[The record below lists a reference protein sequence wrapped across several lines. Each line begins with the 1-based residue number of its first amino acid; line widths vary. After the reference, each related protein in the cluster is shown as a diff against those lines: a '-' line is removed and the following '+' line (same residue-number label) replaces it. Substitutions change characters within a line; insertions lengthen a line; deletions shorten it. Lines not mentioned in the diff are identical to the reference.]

1 MPNTVNIGQRVIQ
14 QQQSI
19 HAAPPRDHSS
29 TCDGLSCDSPVLPM
43 PRNGLDFEQWLSKLA
58 EDQPY
63 LYRPENL
70 RRRAL
75 FEQLSGLIAMHVEWA
90 VHESISGQS
99 DLPTWLSRLV
109 KAWHQQRSSI
119 LTFNYDTLVEAT
131 VDHLRLKTPAVDDVH
146 HQQLA
151 PYPIPM
157 WAGTTKATA
166 DYLVQLM
173 FRRSASPDLID
184 FVGDPSDDA
193 AHQWLLEQ
201 LQDELHTAF
210 IAAPLT
216 NQIKGNLGE
225 AIAFCIGHDHDFAGM
240 RSKGANF
247 TQCTGAISRPDV
259 DIVWIRFA
267 EHPQDDH
274 VWLQEVKTTGAP
286 TLALADG
293 LISDYDKLF
302 QTDVRL
308 TLNTRL
314 TSIAVEYRHLAN
326 EPDKADRLLAISD
339 SSVSPAASPQVS
351 LVPTIIHE
359 CSPRAATT
367 KLLAIRTTLIGRGW
381 EAQKI
386 AAWSVRLGQL
396 DARLGRLSKGQ
407 P

>member
-1 MPNTVNIGQRVIQ
+1 
-14 QQQSI
+14 
-19 HAAPPRDHSS
+19 
-29 TCDGLSCDSPVLPM
+29 
-43 PRNGLDFEQWLSKLA
+43 
-58 EDQPY
+58 
-63 LYRPENL
+63 
-70 RRRAL
+70 
-75 FEQLSGLIAMHVEWA
+75 
-90 VHESISGQS
+90 
-99 DLPTWLSRLV
+99 
-109 KAWHQQRSSI
+109 
-119 LTFNYDTLVEAT
+119 
-131 VDHLRLKTPAVDDVH
+131 
-146 HQQLA
+146 
-151 PYPIPM
+151 
-157 WAGTTKATA
+157 
-166 DYLVQLM
+166 
-173 FRRSASPDLID
+173 
-184 FVGDPSDDA
+184 
-193 AHQWLLEQ
+193 
-201 LQDELHTAF
+201 
-210 IAAPLT
+210 
-216 NQIKGNLGE
+216 
-225 AIAFCIGHDHDFAGM
+225 
-240 RSKGANF
+240 
-247 TQCTGAISRPDV
+247 
-259 DIVWIRFA
+259 
-267 EHPQDDH
+267 
-274 VWLQEVKTTGAP
+274 VKTTGAP